1 MHFLD
6 NSISAQD
13 AERLSGKNI
22 VPQNWKQNRNR
33 WGVIG
38 SGCEKCTILGAAGG
52 MLGSKET
59 FIDEKWINDSIW
71 EKLLKVFTSWL
82 YLYLSLRCLVSGLLH
97 CWGFFYHTVNLDRH
111 SRSKKVEILH
121 GKTSEEC
128 WHWLILYSHALVEK
142 NRSVEDFLGTWHL
155 CYSKRLGNLSL
166 KVQKVE
172 FFLR

>member
-38 SGCEKCTILGAAGG
+38 SGCEKCNILGAAGV

-59 FIDEKWINDSIW
+59 FIDEKWINDSIC
-71 EKLLKVFTSWL
+71 EILLKVLTSWL
-82 YLYLSLRCLVSGLLH
+82 YLY
-97 CWGFFYHTVNLDRH
+97 
-111 SRSKKVEILH
+111 
-121 GKTSEEC
+121 
-128 WHWLILYSHALVEK
+128 
-142 NRSVEDFLGTWHL
+142 
-155 CYSKRLGNLSL
+155 
-166 KVQKVE
+166 
-172 FFLR
+172 